1 MRRAWRGTG
10 RHSSKAAPGGQ
21 ARFRLEDAA
30 GSARLDGMSTT
41 TIQAFR
47 MHLKPG
53 NEAEYARRHAQLWP
67 EMKELL
73 RQAGVSDYNIF
84 LDRATGNLF
93 AVQRVSGEG
102 GSQDLG
108 DNPICRKWWDF
119 MADLMD
125 VNPDNSPVSVPLEQ
139 VFHLD

>member
-1 MRRAWRGTG
+1 MNDT
-10 RHSSKAAPGGQ
+10 
-21 ARFRLEDAA
+21 EC
-30 GSARLDGMSTT
+30 TV
-41 TIQAFR
+41 QAFR

-53 NEAEYARRHAQLWP
+53 CEEEYARRHAQLWP
-67 EMKELL
+67 EMKALL
-73 RQAGVSDYNIF
+73 KNAGISDYRIF

-93 AVQRVSGEG
+93 AVQRVSGAG

-108 DNPICRKWWDF
+108 TEEICRKWWDF

-139 VFHLD
+139 VFHLA

>member
-1 MRRAWRGTG
+1 
-10 RHSSKAAPGGQ
+10 
-21 ARFRLEDAA
+21 
-30 GSARLDGMSTT
+30 MSTQ
-41 TIQAFR
+41 IQAFR

-108 DNPICRKWWDF
+108 DNPVCRKWWDY

>member
-1 MRRAWRGTG
+1 
-10 RHSSKAAPGGQ
+10 
-21 ARFRLEDAA
+21 
-30 GSARLDGMSTT
+30 MS

-53 NEAEYARRHAQLWP
+53 NEEEYARRHAQLWP

-93 AVQRVSGEG
+93 AVQRVSGDG

-108 DNPICRKWWDF
+108 DNPVCRKWWDF

>member
-1 MRRAWRGTG
+1 
-10 RHSSKAAPGGQ
+10 
-21 ARFRLEDAA
+21 
-30 GSARLDGMSTT
+30 MSTT

-67 EMKELL
+67 ERKELL
-73 RQAGVSDYNIF
+73 RPAGVSDYSIF

-93 AVQRVSGEG
+93 AVQRVSGDG

-108 DNPICRKWWDF
+108 DNPVCRKWWDY

>member
-1 MRRAWRGTG
+1 
-10 RHSSKAAPGGQ
+10 
-21 ARFRLEDAA
+21 
-30 GSARLDGMSTT
+30 
-41 TIQAFR
+41 
-47 MHLKPG
+47 
-53 NEAEYARRHAQLWP
+53 
-67 EMKELL
+67 MKELL
-73 RQAGVSDYNIF
+73 RQAGVSDYSIF

-93 AVQRVSGEG
+93 AVQRVSGDG

-108 DNPICRKWWDF
+108 DNPVCRKWWDY

>member
-1 MRRAWRGTG
+1 M
-10 RHSSKAAPGGQ
+10 K
-21 ARFRLEDAA
+21 
-30 GSARLDGMSTT
+30 T

-53 NEAEYARRHAQLWP
+53 NEAEYAHRHAQLWP

-73 RQAGVSDYNIF
+73 KQAGVSDYNIF

-93 AVQRVSGEG
+93 AVQHVSGEG

-108 DNPICRKWWDF
+108 DNPVCRKWWDY

>member
-1 MRRAWRGTG
+1 MRVTP
-10 RHSSKAAPGGQ
+10 AA
-21 ARFRLEDAA
+21 E
-30 GSARLDGMSTT
+30 SARVQVAATDRTPRRGDTNMS

-53 NEAEYARRHAQLWP
+53 NEEEYARRQAQLWP

-73 RQAGVSDYNIF
+73 KQAGVSDYNIF

-108 DNPICRKWWDF
+108 DNPVCRKWWDF